1 MKKAIKSLVFTL
13 LTVVVSCGN
22 DTSTNG
28 TGGVTNN
35 KVSIEQILE
44 EYNECRE
51 LAETNKECKFFTARA
66 ICEYNGIDDFMINGS
81 YIDYHDIYETI
92 QNSGN
97 WSLLGWAT
105 DPDVL
110 EQAQKVANSKQPIVA
125 IKTDDKNLFTVL
137 IVEGEAVKSTKWG
150 GKAPICAA
158 FFPVSS
164 KIDPFIDQSLN
175 YVWSK
180 PEGVAFYIRN

>member
-1 MKKAIKSLVFTL
+1 MVFLIATIAVIL
-13 LTVVVSCGN
+13 IGCGS
-22 DTSTNG
+22 DASDGSTNG
-28 TGGVTNN
+28 ISNN
-35 KVSIEQILE
+35 KISIEKILD

-51 LAETNKECKFFTARA
+51 FAESNKDCKFFTARA
-66 ICEYNGIDDFMINGS
+66 ICEYNGIDDFRINGT

-92 QNSGN
+92 QNNGK

-105 DPDVL
+105 DPEVL
-110 EQAQKVANSKQPIVA
+110 EKAQAVANSKQPIVA
-125 IKTDDKNLFTVL
+125 IKTDDKHLFTVL

-164 KIDPFIDQSLN
+164 KMEPFIDQSLN

-180 PEGVAFYIRN
+180 PEGVAFYVRN